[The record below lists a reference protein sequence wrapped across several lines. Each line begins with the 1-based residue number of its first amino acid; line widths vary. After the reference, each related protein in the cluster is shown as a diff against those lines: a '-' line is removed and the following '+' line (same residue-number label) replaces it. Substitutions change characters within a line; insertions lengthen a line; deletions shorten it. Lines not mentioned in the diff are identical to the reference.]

1 MSSPMDWRFDTPPIL
16 KRSLD
21 QFSEGEPIQ
30 DRREPQYM
38 VTGAL
43 PTQIPFTTYDRQP
56 LYYNHPSYNIYAM
69 HEGPQPV
76 PAVRLMYSICNGV
89 IGGILAGI
97 NLGYW
102 ASRSVLQKG
111 YHLGRTVCRSR
122 PVRQACSNA
131 GIFAVETAGGAKRRA
146 VGFIQPLTAWQE
158 RQHIHRASRRT
169 LSSNPKRSP
178 RPSSQGISPKL
189 ASTSA
194 ERLPSHH
201 DIPFS
206 TTSSNRQVLYESTV
220 PTSENQAIVRP
231 NSSMHAQEV
240 HQSVALA
247 SPINRHTSSPSVSIS
262 SPPTPSDLLPQSPP
276 LYEDPMELLRPHI
289 PENDEM
295 DRIARKGLEMEL
307 LMKHLDELE
316 AQKQEEEERKAREQ
330 EEAERESQR
339 QSEEER
345 KEEEEEREAREPEE
359 AEGDFQRQ
367 TEEEGEALEP
377 ASESAGPAMES
388 LDDSSEDLQETST
401 TQATSSSL
409 LTDGHGSQDNFPSE
423 QSDALFD
430 ATQLSELASYE
441 ASDISTL
448 TELPDY
454 ITEDKSTETPRRVA
468 WKDCPLTGMPTDSI
482 REYIKGEAMDYIPSS
497 SPFDNSP
504 LAMKQAM
511 DSASSLE
518 EQLAALGPAN
528 LREQAHLLTEPI
540 TNTHTQPPG
549 TSPNNKFADV
559 ADEGKVAVSESGSQ
573 GGRAFSTRKR
583 LSEIPNNSVTRGGHR
598 RTSQN
603 DAAGLLGRNSPIGA
617 GPPSAIGNTRRTPA
631 KMSRPPK
638 KSRKAAGKT
647 PLTPANGHRKASSNT
662 GGGSS
667 TEDLADRT
675 STVVH
680 DNRDFEVFE
689 ENFGLLSVSKRTR
702 ASKELARQKAEAE
715 QKEKAEKDAREKA
728 EREAAEEA
736 QRLADEEAEKKK
748 RFERII
754 PTEKVIA
761 PLNAHWE
768 ARVDETMALAYD
780 KKQLATVSDGTDLG
794 RKDFGTLLPQV
805 GTDRAGGWLN
815 DEIVNGYIQTVVD
828 AGLLKTQSGKKF
840 RNTTP
845 KYHAFSTFFYKK
857 LREEGPKPLLR
868 WSSRAKVGGERLLE
882 VERLFV
888 PVHESSH
895 WTLLVVSPMNK
906 TIEYFDSMNGP
917 ARRFVDHIKLW
928 LEAELGSAY
937 HDEEWQV
944 LDSQS
949 PQQNNGLDCGV
960 FAATTAK
967 MIMMGIDPM
976 AYGPEDIPLQRRRM
990 VAELL
995 NMGFH
1000 GDFAL

>member
-1 MSSPMDWRFDTPPIL
+1 MSSPMDWKFDTPPVL

-21 QFSEGEPIQ
+21 EFSEGEPIQ

-38 VTGAL
+38 VAGAL
-43 PTQIPFTTYDRQP
+43 ATQTPFTTYDR
-56 LYYNHPSYNIYAM
+56 YPSYNLYAM

-102 ASRSVLQKG
+102 ASRSVVKKG
-111 YHLGRTVCRSR
+111 YRLGRSVCRSR
-122 PVRQACSNA
+122 PVRQACSSA
-131 GIFAVETAGGAKRRA
+131 GMFAVETAGGAKRRA

-158 RQHIHRASRRT
+158 RQQIHRASRRAI
-169 LSSNPKRSP
+169 SSSPERSP
-178 RPSSQGISPKL
+178 RLSSQGKSPKL
-189 ASTSA
+189 TSTSA
-194 ERLPSHH
+194 KRLPSHH
-201 DIPFS
+201 NIPFS
-206 TTSSNRQVLYESTV
+206 TASSNRRDIYKSTV
-220 PTSENQAIVRP
+220 PTSEAQAIVSP

-240 HQSVALA
+240 HHSVVLA
-247 SPINRHTSSPSVSIS
+247 SPINRYTSSPSVSIS
-262 SPPTPSDLLPQSPP
+262 SPPTPLDLLPQSPP
-276 LYEDPMELLRPHI
+276 LYEDPMDFLRPHI

-307 LMKHLDELE
+307 LMRQLNDELE
-316 AQKQEEEERKAREQ
+316 AQKQEEEEREAREQ

-345 KEEEEEREAREPEE
+345 KEEEERK
-359 AEGDFQRQ
+359 
-367 TEEEGEALEP
+367 ALEP
-377 ASESAGPAMES
+377 ASERAEPAMEA
-388 LDDSSEDLQETST
+388 LDDSSEDLQETSS
-401 TQATSSSL
+401 TQATSPSL
-409 LTDGHGSQDNFPSE
+409 LTDGHDPQHDLPSE
-423 QSDALFD
+423 QSEALSD
-430 ATQLSELASYE
+430 ATQLSELASYQ

-468 WKDCPLTGMPTDSI
+468 WKDCPTTGMPTDSI
-482 REYIKGEAMDYIPSS
+482 RVYIKGEAIDYIPSS

-504 LAMKQAM
+504 LAMKQVM

-518 EQLAALGPAN
+518 DQLAALGPAN

-549 TSPNNKFADV
+549 TSPNDKFADV
-559 ADEGKVAVSESGSQ
+559 ADEGKVAVSESGSH

-617 GPPSAIGNTRRTPA
+617 GPPLAIGNTQRTPA

-667 TEDLADRT
+667 TEDLADKT
-675 STVVH
+675 SNVAH
-680 DNRDFEVFE
+680 DDRDFEVFE
-689 ENFGLLSVSKRTR
+689 EDFGLLSVSKRTR
-702 ASKELARQKAEAE
+702 ASMELARQKAETE
-715 QKEKAEKDAREKA
+715 KKENAEKEAREKA

-736 QRLADEEAEKKK
+736 QRLAEEEAEKKK

-754 PTEKVIA
+754 PPEKVIA

-780 KKQLATVSDGTDLG
+780 KKQLATISDGTDLG

-857 LREEGPKPLLR
+857 LREEGPKTLLR

-882 VERLFV
+882 VERLFI

-917 ARRFVDHIKLW
+917 ARRFVEHIKLW
-928 LEAELGSAY
+928 LKAELGPAY

-949 PQQNNGLDCGV
+949 PQQSNGLDCGV

-995 NMGFH
+995 NLGFH